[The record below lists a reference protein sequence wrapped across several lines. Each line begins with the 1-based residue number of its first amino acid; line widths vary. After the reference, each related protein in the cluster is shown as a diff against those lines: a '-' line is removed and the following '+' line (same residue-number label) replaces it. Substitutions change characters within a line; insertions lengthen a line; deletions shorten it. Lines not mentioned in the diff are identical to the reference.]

1 MCKKFRLYYIAA
13 LPDGQ
18 TTGNSFSYTVSNN
31 AESRVTLRQVK
42 DKSFNSIPNSEIM
55 YDSKT
60 RPANNSSI
68 SGISDVFAYQT
79 FIINLYK
86 DSIECSSLFKNSGTL
101 GVLNTVSSVKF
112 GVNHGT
118 GIFKNVKKV
127 IVDNDNEGK
136 LTKSW
141 NPNGVKFARRITF
154 YK

>member
-1 MCKKFRLYYIAA
+1 MGNKFKLYYVAA

-18 TTGNSFSYTVSNN
+18 TTGNFFNYTVTNN
-31 AESRVTLRQVK
+31 AESRITLRQVK
-42 DKSFNSIPNSEIM
+42 DKSFNNIPNSQIM

-60 RPANNSSI
+60 IPANNSSV

-79 FIINLYK
+79 FIINLNK

-101 GVLNTVSSVKF
+101 GVLNTGASVKF
-112 GVNHGT
+112 SVNYGT
-118 GIFKNVKKV
+118 GKFKNVKKV

-141 NPNGVKFARRITF
+141 NPNGIKFARRITF